1 MTLSKLS
8 TTYLK
13 RSFSYRGAMLSNNLP
28 KSFKNAA
35 SVDHF
40 KRWNYQEGNWYIGFP
55 RSNHVKQLQLVFI
68 VFNLVNWWFSLYR

>member
-40 KRWNYQEGNWYIGFP
+40 KRWNYQE
-55 RSNHVKQLQLVFI
+55 R
-68 VFNLVNWWFSLYR
+68 

>member
-40 KRWNYQEGNWYIGFP
+40 KNQEGNWYIGFP
-55 RSNHVKQLQLVFI
+55 RSNHVKQL
-68 VFNLVNWWFSLYR
+68 